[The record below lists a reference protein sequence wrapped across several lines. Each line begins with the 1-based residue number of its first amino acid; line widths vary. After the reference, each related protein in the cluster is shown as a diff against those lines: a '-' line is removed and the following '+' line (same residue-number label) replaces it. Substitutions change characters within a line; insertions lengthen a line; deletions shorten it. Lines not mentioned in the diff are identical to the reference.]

1 MRNHTV
7 DISAALV
14 GVCSG
19 NKPVLSDLN
28 SDSSHAEFFR
38 SSFDVFR

>member
-19 NKPVLSDLN
+19 NKPALSGLN